1 MTVERIG
8 RRLLS
13 IARPLRVSPEFEWRG
28 WKEKGRA
35 EVYDLVVTRGSYE
48 LWRSR
53 FASPG
58 LTKRFEECLLATG
71 RAVGLDFVFR
81 TPFKQD
87 EYIGSGPLLREVAV
101 LEFENGPRIC
111 LGLNPRFNLQAEVTF
126 KDDQAWL
133 NSQKI
138 LWSLAKCR
146 GVKPF
151 GLKGK
156 VGKER
161 LSRELAERAAN
172 PDEFAAPEK
181 HHRLVFEIGSSKGN
195 RTLINFLERT
205 KEFWNL
211 GGRR

>member
-8 RRLLS
+8 RFFG
-13 IARPLRVSPEFEWRG
+13 INRPARVSPEFEWEGR
-28 WKEKGRA
+28 KEKGRA
-35 EVYDLVVTRGSYE
+35 EVYDLVVTGGSYE
-48 LWRSR
+48 LWRPF

-71 RAVGLDFVFR
+71 RVVGLDFVFE
-81 TPFKQD
+81 TPFKPG

-111 LGLNPRFNLQAEVTF
+111 LGLTHFEMRAEVTF
-126 KDDQAWL
+126 KDNQALL
-133 NSQKI
+133 NSQKV
-138 LWSLAKCR
+138 LWPLAKCQ

-156 VGKER
+156 AGKER
-161 LSRELAERAAN
+161 LSRELAERATN
-172 PDEFAAPEK
+172 PDRFAASDKP
-181 HHRLVFEIGSSKGN
+181 HRLVFDIDSSRGN
-195 RTLINFLERT
+195 RTLIKFLERT

-211 GGRR
+211 GKKQ